1 MKRTLYLFFLVISGL
16 SFAQNKGEMLSY
28 HPIKT
33 NAQGKIIPWYN
44 PDLGISYDHIVQIV
58 WNFWDTMRTDLNG
71 LPYHMNHQV
80 WKSDHN
86 DHRGIGGDQIAM
98 AISSWRLLY
107 AYTGNERIID
117 NIRFMADY
125 YLSHS
130 LTPSNYVWKN
140 LPYPYNTLI
149 YSGIYDGD
157 MILGKG
163 FLQPDKAG
171 SFGFELL
178 NVYKLTG
185 KKVYLDAAVDI
196 ANTLSERI
204 IPGDNDH
211 SPFPFRVN
219 ALTGEVGVL
228 KEGGK
233 EIINYLYTS
242 NWTETMNLFKGLA
255 ALGLDNNGSYQK
267 SFDTLLN
274 WMKNYPLKTNKWGP
288 FFEDVGLW
296 SDTQINALTFM
307 RFILE
312 NQELFPNWKAESRG
326 ILDWV
331 YRELGN
337 KTWEKYAVI
346 VSNEQTSYRVP
357 GNSHTARLGYSE
369 MLYASK
375 TGDSQAYE
383 RGIRQL
389 NWATYM
395 VNDDGENTYPNNE
408 TWMTDGYGD
417 YVRHY
422 LRGMEVYPELAPSVQ
437 NHLVKSTSVIQSIRY
452 GEHKIEYD
460 VFDDG
465 STEVLRLVSKPT
477 EIKVSGKVI
486 TENEQNNS
494 WSWSPLGKD
503 GILKISHREG
513 KKIEINL

>member
-1 MKRTLYLFFLVISGL
+1 MKRMLYLFFLLISGL
-16 SFAQNKGEMLSY
+16 SFAQNKGEKLSY
-28 HPIKT
+28 HLIQT
-33 NAQGKIIPWYN
+33 DAQGKIVPWYN
-44 PDLGISYDHIVQIV
+44 PDPGISYDHIVKIV
-58 WNFWDTMRTDLNG
+58 WNFWDNMRTDLNG
-71 LPYHMNHQV
+71 IPYHMNHQV

-86 DHRGIGGDQIAM
+86 DHRGIGGDQVVM

-130 LTPSNYVWKN
+130 LTPENSVWKN
-140 LPYPYNTLI
+140 LPYPYNTLL

-157 MILGKG
+157 MIMGKG

-185 KKVYLDAAVDI
+185 KKVYLDAAIDI

-204 IPGDNDH
+204 IPGDNEN
-211 SPFPFRVN
+211 SPLPFRVN
-219 ALTGEVGVL
+219 ALTGETGVL
-228 KEGGK
+228 KENGK
-233 EIINYLYTS
+233 EIITYSYTA
-242 NWTETMNLFKGLA
+242 NWTETMNLFKGLME
-255 ALGLDNNGSYQK
+255 LGEDSKSSYKK
-267 SFDTLLN
+267 SFETLLA

-307 RFILE
+307 RFMFE
-312 NQELFPNWKAESRG
+312 NQELFPNWKADSRG

-337 KTWEKYAVI
+337 KSWEKYGVT

-369 MLYASK
+369 LLYASA
-375 TGDSQAYE
+375 TGDKQAYE

-395 VNDDGENTYPNNE
+395 VNDVGENTYPNNE

-422 LRGMEVYPELAPSVQ
+422 LRAMAVYPELAPAGQ
-437 NHLVKSTSVIQSIRY
+437 NHLVKSSSVVNRIEYS
-452 GEHKIEYD
+452 EHKIEYD

-465 STEVLRLVSKPT
+465 STEVLRLVSKPA
-477 EIKVSGKVI
+477 EIKISGKVI

-494 WSWSPLGKD
+494 WSWRPLGKD
-503 GILKISHREG
+503 GFLKIVKHEG
-513 KKIEINL
+513 KKVEINL